1 MSYSNYQLN
10 QKIENLQYQVNN
22 LVPPTGGYVPINL
35 DTTIN
40 DIKTFTSLPRSTQVP
55 TLNNQLVN
63 KLYVD
68 NAVGNIVVPTATLAN
83 VLIAGN
89 TAGSVDINMNFQD
102 ILNVGNIDVGN
113 INVSNITVG
122 NINGSAYPPAPPST
136 ITITNTIGTSGTYY
150 PVFVNATSGSVSP
163 LVDSSILTYNPALNL
178 LSSGNINLT
187 GNITINN
194 ATAGGITNPLTSLN
208 ATNASGSFLVEEVYN
223 QRTATT
229 GEFARKSY
237 YSKIGTTKSEFA
249 RIHVNAPNATAGTAR
264 GKMDFDVRDAVSA
277 SSTYLSLNGTTQQID
292 ALQDIHITGGS
303 KGIVLDGGSITNIT
317 NSSYAPIIQLDGN
330 SNQQVAI
337 TPSSVNPHQ
346 VFLKSV
352 PVPLIDRLVQV
363 SSMPTN
369 ETILCN
375 LWTGSYFYIGCAS
388 GNIYVWNT
396 GTSVFDL
403 LYTFNGA
410 INTMIFY
417 PPTSKIII
425 GGDFQDLI
433 YPYSQIG
440 LYYTCYFDNTP
451 YASGLGVY
459 VWNNLGSNG
468 FNGIVKSITTD
479 GSGWVYYAGD
489 FSSDYASS
497 LSCLRFACFDIA
509 STNNLYSL
517 DGGSGNGFDS
527 SVSNI
532 KYISGVICATGSFTN
547 IINGTGNYY
556 SQYCVGF
563 SISGYNGSAYQSIG
577 GNAYTLNSSIT
588 GIGLIESDGGSFYVS
603 TNDIALGCNYVFGL
617 PYYSFSS
624 QFTVGGNN
632 FASSPSSM
640 FYSGSLNTVDT
651 SGRYYTNGNL
661 EATFG
666 FYPYIYYNPQF
677 SPYNTNFFQQTGTA
691 IYNFSG
697 SNYND
702 FVFNLGRQLRYNG
715 TLYSNGL
722 KVNNVGNGYGNT
734 CMLLWDGSYYYI
746 IGYAFNYIPY

>member
-10 QKIENLQYQVNN
+10 QKIENIQYQLNN
-22 LVPPTGGYVPINL
+22 LIPPSGGYVPINL

-40 DIKTFTSLPRSTQVP
+40 DVKTFTELPECIQVP

-68 NAVGNIVVPTATLAN
+68 THGGSGGPTGYTGPTGPTGYTGYTGYTGPTGYTGYTGAIGPT
-83 VLIAGN
+83 GP
-89 TAGSVDINMNFQD
+89 SS
-102 ILNVGNIDVGN
+102 
-113 INVSNITVG
+113 SNITVVD
-122 NINGSAYPPAPPST
+122 T
-136 ITITNTIGTSGTYY
+136 ISTSGTFY
-150 PVFVNATSGSVSP
+150 PVFVNNTSGSVSP

-178 LSSGNINLT
+178 LSSGNINLS

-194 ATAGGITNPLTSLN
+194 ASAGGITNPLTSLN
-208 ATNASGSFLVEEVYN
+208 ATNASGSFLMEEVYN

-237 YSKIGTTKSEFA
+237 FSKIGTTKSEFA

-264 GKMDFDVRDAVSA
+264 GKMDFDVRDAVSV

-303 KGIVLDGGSITNIT
+303 KGMVLDGGSITNIN

-352 PVPLIDRLVQV
+352 PISLIDKLIQV
-363 SSMPTN
+363 STMPNN
-369 ETILCN
+369 ETILSN
-375 LWTGSYFYIGCAS
+375 VWTGSYFFIGCAS
-388 GNIYVWNT
+388 GNVYVWDT
-396 GTSVFDL
+396 GSSAFILV
-403 LYTFNGA
+403 YTFNGA
-410 INTMIFY
+410 INTMLY
-417 PPTSKIII
+417 YSSTSKIII

-433 YPYSQIG
+433 YPYSQTG
-440 LYYTCYFDNTP
+440 LNYTCYFDNVP

-468 FNGIVKSITTD
+468 FNGIVRSITE

-489 FSSDYASS
+489 FTSDYSSS

-509 STNNLYSL
+509 STNDLYSL
-517 DGGSGNGFDS
+517 DGGSGNGFDG

-532 KYISGVICATGSFTN
+532 KYLGGVICATGSFTN
-547 IINGTGNYY
+547 VFNGTGNYF

-563 SISGYNGSAYQSIG
+563 SISGYNGSSYQSIG

-588 GIGLIESDGGSFYVS
+588 GIGLIESDGSSFYVS
-603 TNDIALGCNYVFGL
+603 TNDIVLGCNYVIGI

-632 FASSPSSM
+632 FASPPSSM
-640 FYSGSLNTVDT
+640 FYSGGLNTVDT
-651 SGRYYTNGNL
+651 SGRYYSNGNL

-702 FVFNLGRQLRYNG
+702 FIFTSGRQLRYNG
-715 TLYSNGL
+715 TLYSTGL